1 MTANQGLV
9 VSRSMQRIPIAL
21 IIAGAVAFGVGL
33 VVSPERTWMNLLVDG
48 FYVLSLGVA
57 AIFFITTQRLSSA
70 RWSAPIRRIPEA
82 YMMVLPAAAGLL
94 ILLVFGFHSLYPW
107 TTPHAIGHAIG
118 HALEHEPGTGIIVP
132 GHETYLAPTFVYV
145 RMIAIVALWLFFAWR
160 IRKISL
166 AADASRDAG
175 LLGHV
180 RLNRTTAVFAPVFAF
195 TFTAATYD
203 WIISLDPKWFSTMFA
218 VYMFAGSFVQG
229 IAAIALATVVLK
241 RRGAFGPGG
250 SQIGSEPVHTLGTML
265 LAFCT
270 FWAYIWV
277 CQYLLIWYG
286 NIPEEVTYYLRRS
299 SAPWLPLFLGSFVVN
314 WVIPFFV
321 LLPRTHKRSLR
332 VMTAICI
339 LVLLGRWLDLYIAV
353 MPSQWEAPR
362 IGILEIAMAAGCG
375 GLVYLIVVRGLSRAP
390 LVPTHDPVLAARRA
404 RATGGAS

>member
-1 MTANQGLV
+1 MTDNQGLV
-9 VSRSMQRIPIAL
+9 VSRSMLRIPSAL
-21 IIAGAVAFGVGL
+21 VAVGAVALVVGL
-33 VVSPERTWMNLLVDG
+33 VVSPERTWLNLLVDG
-48 FYVLSLGVA
+48 FYVLSLGVS

-70 RWSAPIRRIPEA
+70 KWSASIRRIPEA
-82 YMMVLPAAAGLL
+82 YMRVLPAAAGLM
-94 ILLVFGFHSLYPW
+94 ILLAFGFHSLYPW
-107 TTPHAIGHAIG
+107 TAPHSPS
-118 HALEHEPGTGIIVP
+118 HEPGAITA

-145 RMIAIVALWLFFAWR
+145 RMILIVALWIFFAWR

-166 AADASRDAG
+166 AADASREAG

-180 RLNRTTAVFAPVFAF
+180 RLNRTTAVFAPLFAF
-195 TFTAATYD
+195 TFTAAAYD
-203 WIISLDPKWFSTMFA
+203 WLISLDPKWFSTMFA
-218 VYMFAGSFVQG
+218 VYIFAGSFVQG

-241 RRGAFGPGG
+241 RRGSFGRGG

-286 NIPEEVTYYLRRS
+286 NIPEEVTYYIRRS
-299 SAPWLPLFLGSFVVN
+299 SAPWLPLFLVSFVVN

-321 LLPRTHKRSLR
+321 LLPRSNKRNLK

-353 MPSQWEAPR
+353 MPSQWEVPK
-362 IGILEIAMAAGCG
+362 IGILEVAMAAGVG
-375 GLVYLIVVRGLSRAP
+375 GLIYLIVVRGLSRAP
-390 LVPTHDPVLAARRA
+390 LVPPHDPVIAARRA
-404 RATGGAS
+404 HAEGGAS